1 MKFIRERRVSTFT
14 ALLALS
20 MTATVFWG
28 WLLDIPTWRSLI
40 PGLPQMI
47 PATALTI
54 SLLALSLLLL
64 STTADRPETI
74 RSRVAAVTC
83 LIAIFFGGFSFLLHI
98 VPLPVEVVLNLFY
111 DRVQHAEGVMFRGR
125 MSVQTSLAT
134 VFLGL
139 SLVMFRR
146 PGRHRS
152 FYFFETFLVA
162 GASLCLIAIISY
174 LHDMSMSGP
183 SKLIGMSLPSSISFF
198 LISIG
203 AVFLKIDEGLVKSLR
218 SRDGAGLF
226 LRFYIPFSVLFPL
239 FWSVFFHWG
248 EEAGFYPPVISKTLF
263 TVVII
268 FSLVILG
275 VFMASGIRKLD
286 SQRMAMEK
294 AEARSALEQ
303 KEESLRLTQESLE
316 MALEASSMGTWETD
330 LVTGRLMLSSM
341 AQALMKFSQDNITS
355 EKFFSRIHPDDQEYC
370 RQARRD
376 TIDKGADLNVTFR
389 YLYPDGSIRW
399 LRSQGRAKYDRF
411 GRAVKLNGTILDITD
426 VKNHQKQ
433 LEEALKEAESASS
446 LKSTFLANMSHE
458 IRTPLGAILGFADV
472 LNDPGVTQEERSRYV
487 QIIRRNG
494 ETLSH
499 ILNDILDL
507 SKVESGHL
515 NVEKIRFSLPALI
528 AETLSLLEVRAKE
541 KNLLLRVDYAPGVP
555 EFIVSDPVRLKQILV
570 NLVGNALKF
579 TSKGEVCVSLTAQGS
594 QIHVEI
600 SDTGIGID
608 AEKQKNLFKAFS
620 QADSSITRLFG
631 GTGLGLVLSQKLAAL
646 LGGTIRLVRSEV
658 GRGST
663 FLVTFE
669 DFRNIASRSPEK
681 GARVGAVGAETG
693 TTDKPLQGLKIL
705 LTEDSPDIQKLLTLI
720 LKKDGASVDLAING
734 ADCLE
739 KYRLQDY
746 DLILMDIQM
755 PIMDGY
761 TAARKLR
768 AEGFNKPILALTAH
782 AMSDEHQRCLQA
794 GCDGYLSKPIQRQKL
809 VDLILS
815 VHT

>member
-1 MKFIRERRVSTFT
+1 
-14 ALLALS
+14 
-20 MTATVFWG
+20 
-28 WLLDIPTWRSLI
+28 
-40 PGLPQMI
+40 MI

-54 SLLALSLLLL
+54 SLLAFSLLLL
-64 STTADRPETI
+64 STTADRPHNI
-74 RSRVAAVTC
+74 RSRLAAAACLVAIC
-83 LIAIFFGGFSFLLHI
+83 FGTFSFLLH
-98 VPLPVEVVLNLFY
+98 VLPMPVDVVLNLFY
-111 DRVQHAEGVMFRGR
+111 DRVQQAEGVIYQGR
-125 MSVQTSLAT
+125 MSVQTSLASI
-134 VFLGL
+134 FLGL
-139 SLVMFRR
+139 SLFMFRR
-146 PGRHRS
+146 PGTHKS

-162 GASLCLIAIISY
+162 GASLCLIAIIGY

-198 LISIG
+198 LVSIG
-203 AVFLKIDEGLVKSLR
+203 TVFLKIDEGIVKSLR

-226 LRFYIPFSVLFPL
+226 LRFYLPLSILFPL

-248 EEAGFYPPVISKTLF
+248 EEAGLYPAVIAKTLF
-263 TVVII
+263 TIVII
-268 FSLVILG
+268 FSLVVLG
-275 VFMASGIRKLD
+275 FFMASAIRKIE
-286 SQRMAMEK
+286 SQCLAMEK

-330 LVTGRLMLSSM
+330 LGTGRLMLSSI
-341 AQALMKFSQDNITS
+341 AQSLMKFPQDNITS
-355 EKFFSRIHPDDQEYC
+355 EKFFSRIHPEDQEYC
-370 RQARRD
+370 KQARLD
-376 TIDKGADLNVTFR
+376 MIDKGADLNIDFR
-389 YLYPDGSIRW
+389 YVYPDGTMRW

-515 NVEKIRFSLPALI
+515 DVEKIRFSLRALV
-528 AETLSLLEVRAKE
+528 AETISLLEVRAKE
-541 KNLLLRVDYAPGVP
+541 KNLLLKVDSAPDVP

-579 TSKGEVCVSLTAQGS
+579 TSSGEVRVALTAKGS
-594 QIHVEI
+594 RICIEI
-600 SDTGIGID
+600 TDTGVGID
-608 AEKQKNLFKAFS
+608 TEKQKNLFKAFS

-646 LGGTIRLVRSEV
+646 LGGAIELVRSEV

-663 FLVTFE
+663 FLVTIE
-669 DFRNIASRSPEK
+669 DYRNVAPRSSEK
-681 GARVGAVGAETG
+681 AARTGAGAEPFAAG
-693 TTDKPLQGLKIL
+693 KPLQGLKIL

-720 LKKDGASVDLAING
+720 LKKEGVSEVDLAING

-739 KYRLQDY
+739 KYRLKDY

-768 AEGFNKPILALTAH
+768 AEGFNKPIVALTAH

-815 VHT
+815 VRTEV